1 MSFVM
6 NVVFVVQL
14 LGFAENGD
22 TEEGNLAYTEGY
34 LEEALALY
42 TQAQVENPDSRELHY
57 NIGNVQYRKEDLDK
71 AIEGYG
77 AALGGSPEI
86 SKLAHFNIGN
96 VYYQRQAWEEAV
108 KSFSEVLRLD
118 PDDIEARQ
126 NLELALRMLEKN
138 SKEKSDDGDSEEK
151 KEDDQGEPKN
161 SDSKEEQNS
170 EHASEEKQ
178 DRSSSPSENDD
189 GSGQKTNQTMDMT
202 QGQAEQILQMLEQ
215 IERVQQAEQLEKQK
229 INARGKGKYW

>member
-1 MSFVM
+1 MSFLM
-6 NVVFVVQL
+6 NMVFVVQL
-14 LGFAENGD
+14 LGSAENGNTKD
-22 TEEGNLAYTEGY
+22 GNLAYTEGD
-34 LEEALALY
+34 LEGALALY

-57 NIGNVQYRKEDLDK
+57 NIGNVQYRQEDLDK

-96 VYYQRQAWEEAV
+96 VHYQRQAWEEAV

-138 SKEKSDDGDSEEK
+138 STEKSDDGDSSEEQK
-151 KEDDQGEPKN
+151 QDAQDEPKN
-161 SDSKEEQNS
+161 SDPKEDRNS
-170 EHASEEKQ
+170 ENASEEKQ
-178 DRSSSPSENDD
+178 GQSSSSSENDD
-189 GSGQKTNQTMDMT
+189 GVEQKTNQTMMP
-202 QGQAEQILQMLEQ
+202 
-215 IERVQQAEQLEKQK
+215 
-229 INARGKGKYW
+229 